1 MTLSR
6 YYFLAA
12 SFLPTLA
19 NAENPEMDFGSNVAF
34 GKTSTLGA
42 TLDLGTEPTQ
52 SNLRTAV
59 DEGEEIIE
67 TNLPLVNAKIY
78 EMGFGSVGVGE
89 ASTLGTNLDLG
100 TKPTQSNLRTV
111 LNPGEEII
119 ETELI
124 DNSKFNSKTVHKKVQ
139 FEIITKSIMTLSHYY
154 FVAASCLTTLVN
166 AENPEMDF
174 GSDVGFGKTSTLGT
188 NLDLGTEP
196 THRNLHSAVDAEE
209 EIVEA
214 NLPLVNAKIYEMDFG
229 SEVGFGEASTLRTNL
244 DLGTKPT
251 QSNLRTVLNPGEEII
266 ETELPLHRYLQ
277 QGSTLEI
284 WNTCDHDAYVYVI
297 FRRGQSLFQ
306 WKWPRINMDESL
318 SIEGVEGSSFW
329 IYGVDGDDYSIP
341 VWFSSD
347 SEYCFSV
354 GDCFR
359 EVNIDAGQDM
369 INYLTCGAEASVPDP
384 SRPPTLPPTQFPTPP
399 PTLAPQGTRPPT
411 RFPTIPPTQDPTR
424 IPTEAAVPTLT
435 PGIAAAPPRPANSI
449 QQQWLDEHNSRRQ
462 EFYDLFPEYNL
473 SPAPLK
479 WSDSIAQ
486 SAQNYANQLIALNGC
501 SIQHGLNNDNYGGE
515 NLASNWGS
523 GSYAVDEVVWFS
535 SDSEYCFSVGDCFRE
550 VNIDA
555 GQDMINYLTCGAE
568 ASVPD
573 PTRPPTLPPTQA
585 AQQWPTR
592 FPTRP
597 PTLAPEGSRPPTR
610 FPTRFPTR
618 APTRIPTQVTVPTQT
633 PGIAAAPPRP
643 ANSIQQQ
650 WLNEHNSRRQA
661 FYDLFPEYNLSPAPL
676 KWSNSIAQSAQN
688 YANQLIALNGCSIQH
703 GLNDDN
709 YGGENLASNWGSG
722 SYAVA
727 RSPTQV
733 LRAWYDDEIDLN
745 RMQLKGQKYHATQAI
760 WRSSRYLGCAQAS
773 KSTGGSAMCFI
784 QVCRYIK
791 PGNCLFTGSSSL
803 YPDNCLQRYPS
814 ERNWICSVLS
824 DTVSNSCAS
833 ANEQCP
839 AEGCF

>member
-1 MTLSR
+1 
-6 YYFLAA
+6 
-12 SFLPTLA
+12 
-19 NAENPEMDFGSNVAF
+19 
-34 GKTSTLGA
+34 
-42 TLDLGTEPTQ
+42 
-52 SNLRTAV
+52 
-59 DEGEEIIE
+59 
-67 TNLPLVNAKIY
+67 
-78 EMGFGSVGVGE
+78 
-89 ASTLGTNLDLG
+89 
-100 TKPTQSNLRTV
+100 
-111 LNPGEEII
+111 
-119 ETELI
+119 
-124 DNSKFNSKTVHKKVQ
+124 
-139 FEIITKSIMTLSHYY
+139 MTLSHYY

-384 SRPPTLPPTQFPTPP
+384 
-399 PTLAPQGTRPPT
+399 
-411 RFPTIPPTQDPTR
+411 
-424 IPTEAAVPTLT
+424 
-435 PGIAAAPPRPANSI
+435 
-449 QQQWLDEHNSRRQ
+449 
-462 EFYDLFPEYNL
+462 
-473 SPAPLK
+473 
-479 WSDSIAQ
+479 
-486 SAQNYANQLIALNGC
+486 
-501 SIQHGLNNDNYGGE
+501 
-515 NLASNWGS
+515 
-523 GSYAVDEVVWFS
+523 
-535 SDSEYCFSVGDCFRE
+535 
-550 VNIDA
+550 
-555 GQDMINYLTCGAE
+555 
-568 ASVPD
+568 
-573 PTRPPTLPPTQA
+573 TRPPTLPPTQA

-597 PTLAPEGSRPPTR
+597 PTLAPEGSRP
-610 FPTRFPTR
+610 PTRFPTR

-745 RMQLKGQKYHATQAI
+745 RMQLVGQKYHATQAI